1 MFRIWLSDTVEVTVV
16 RMVVTDLVE
25 LDALEKVLVK
35 FIERDEVTVNWGTE
49 KVVEPEGVKVTSLVV
64 ELT

>member
-49 KVVEPEGVKVTSLVV
+49 KVVEPEGVKVTLLVV

>member
-1 MFRIWLSDTVEVTVV
+1 
-16 RMVVTDLVE
+16 MVVTDPVE

-64 ELT
+64 GLT

>member
-1 MFRIWLSDTVEVTVV
+1 
-16 RMVVTDLVE
+16 MVVTDLVE

-49 KVVEPEGVKVTSLVV
+49 KVVEPEGVKVTLLVV